1 MSHSQQTLRIGGHAL
16 TALASGALHWAARAT
31 LFVSDLH
38 FGKGAS
44 FARKGAFLP
53 PYDTRATLARL
64 AALVEALAPKRVV
77 CLGDSFHTRDCA
89 AALDPADA
97 AALRGLTRRCDW
109 IWIAGNH
116 DPLPP
121 DGLGGTAAAELSL
134 DGLVCRHIAR
144 PGGDAAEL
152 SGHFHPTAS
161 LSVSGRRVTRRCF
174 VADERRAILPAFGAF
189 TGGLNALDPAV
200 APLFPRG
207 FEAYVLGRRGVHR
220 FASRHLAPPPS

>member
-1 MSHSQQTLRIGGHAL
+1 MSQAQQTLRIGGHAL

-44 FARKGAFLP
+44 FAPQGRLLP

-64 AALVEALAPKRVV
+64 AGLMCDFTPKRVV
-77 CLGDSFHTRDCA
+77 CLGDSFHTREA
-89 AALDPADA
+89 AATLDPADA
-97 AALRGLTRRCDW
+97 VALRALTERCDW
-109 IWIAGNH
+109 IWITGNH

-121 DGLGGTAAAELSL
+121 EGLGGRAMAEL
-134 DGLVCRHIAR
+134 DVEGLVCRHIAR
-144 PGGDAAEL
+144 PGGETAEL

-207 FEAYVLGRRGVHR
+207 FEAYVLGRRSVHR
-220 FASRHLAPPPS
+220 FASRHLSPPSS